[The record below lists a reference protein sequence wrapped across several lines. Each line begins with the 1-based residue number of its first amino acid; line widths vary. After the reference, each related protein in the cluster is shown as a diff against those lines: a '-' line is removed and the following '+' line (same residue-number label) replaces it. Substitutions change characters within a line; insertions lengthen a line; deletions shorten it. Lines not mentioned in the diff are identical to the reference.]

1 MNLQTLLIVIVVSL
15 TLLLLIVGIQVLMV
29 ILDLRRAVRRL
40 NSMLG
45 DSIIGGGLL
54 DTDKLTGIVEMVGRK
69 KKMETHG
76 ENQFK

>member
-1 MNLQTLLIVIVVSL
+1 MNLQTLLVVIVVSL
-15 TLLLLIVGIQVLMV
+15 TLLLLVVGLQVLMV

-40 NSMLG
+40 NSLLG
-45 DSIIGGGLL
+45 DSIIGGGLI
-54 DTDKLTGIVEMVGRK
+54 DPDKLTGIVEMVGRK

>member
-1 MNLQTLLIVIVVSL
+1 MNLQTLLIIIVVSL
-15 TLLLLIVGIQVLMV
+15 TLLLLVVGLQVLMV